1 MDTHLTQDPRA
12 YDFQA
17 ASWIAQEHATGATLL
32 ELHNNHPDTVPSP
45 MTVKRWRREF
55 PAFDLLMVEAE
66 HARADVLIDKTI
78 NIADNDDR
86 TAGAARNSIQVR
98 QWIAARLNQSR
109 YGQKSAIDST
119 HNHSGT
125 VKHESMSVYSD
136 DDLQAII
143 RAGVKQESQ
152 VIEGQFKQ
160 IDQGTPGTPPGQDNG
175 GLEAKDGAD
184 PPTPKKSKPAPSVST
199 NVIPIAKPTEPVT
212 EDGHTDEGH
221 TDAEP
226 EF

>member
-1 MDTHLTQDPRA
+1 MDTHLVQDPRA

-17 ASWIAQEHATGATLL
+17 ASWIAQEHATGSTLL
-32 ELHNNHPDTVPSP
+32 ELHQSHPDTVPTP

-66 HARADVLIDKTI
+66 HARADVLVDTTI
-78 NIADNDDR
+78 NIADGKGEHENR

-136 DDLQAII
+136 NDLQAII

-160 IDQGTPGTPPGQDNG
+160 IEQGTPGTPPGQDNG

-184 PPTPKKSKPAPSVST
+184 PPPPKKSKPAPSVST
-199 NVIPIAKPTEPVT
+199 NVIPIAPTPA
-212 EDGHTDEGH
+212 EDT